1 PGKFLRRR
9 VAPEKTSRRTRAPR
23 RTSTLNHKYEQK
35 LHYFYC
41 KFCSVDNINCKCNIL
56 EKMEVYKYLG
66 ITLDYKLKWSC
77 HINNLISNLHV
88 KRYFNIKMKR
98 VIYIALVQ
106 SIFSYGI
113 MFWGCTY
120 NTHLEKLKVTI
131 NSIIKFLLS
140 KPKYY
145 STKLIF
151 NELDVQNF
159 DKIFYT
165 NHLFTNVNHD
175 YNTRHICNINIV
187 SNSNTTFGSHCSLNV
202 GSDLCKKLRF

>member
-1 PGKFLRRR
+1 
-9 VAPEKTSRRTRAPR
+9 
-23 RTSTLNHKYEQK
+23 
-35 LHYFYC
+35 
-41 KFCSVDNINCKCNIL
+41 
-56 EKMEVYKYLG
+56 MEVYKYLG

-77 HINNLISNLHV
+77 HINNLISNLREFFFIFKDV

-165 NHLFTNVNHD
+165 NVLLLLF
-175 YNTRHICNINIV
+175 
-187 SNSNTTFGSHCSLNV
+187 
-202 GSDLCKKLRF
+202 